1 MNAQPA
7 TQRTSG
13 PYHHI
18 KVRPITA
25 ALGAEVSGIDLS
37 QPIDQASLAEVR
49 QALLDHLVICFR
61 DQELSE
67 AQLAAFGQQFG
78 SLEVE
83 PFIRASKDEAGV
95 HVTKG
100 FHPDRPMGRTL
111 GWHMDHTYL
120 EVPTWGIALQAV
132 DIPEA
137 GNDTL
142 FANLYLSYEELA
154 PQMQGFLSGLTA
166 IHDICQYSLDSGI
179 LNIDNEEGIGQLA
192 IMRRKFPKV
201 EHPLVC
207 THPETGRKMIYFNP
221 AWVIG
226 IKGFSREESNVV
238 VSFLKQHLVKPIFQC
253 RIRWQNNSVAFWD
266 NRCLIHSPVPDYMG
280 KRRMQRVAIGGDWR
294 PS

>member
-1 MNAQPA
+1 MNAESAAQE
-7 TQRTSG
+7 TSG
-13 PYHHI
+13 SYQRI
-18 KVRPITA
+18 EVRRITD
-25 ALGAEVSGIDLS
+25 ALGAEVSGVNLS
-37 QPIDQASLAEVR
+37 QSLDPSVLTEIR

-67 AQLAAFGQQFG
+67 AQLADFGRQFG

-83 PFIRASKDEAGV
+83 PFIRASNKEPGI

-100 FHPDRPMGRTL
+100 FHPDRPTGRTL

-120 EVPTWGIALQAV
+120 EVPTWGIALHGIDVPQV
-132 DIPEA
+132 

-142 FANLYLSYEELA
+142 FANTYLSYEALA
-154 PQMQGFLSGLTA
+154 PQMQVFFSGLTA

-179 LNIDNEEGIGQLA
+179 LNIDNEEGIEQLA
-192 IMRRKFPKV
+192 IMRKHFPKV
-201 EHPLVC
+201 EHPLIC

-226 IKGFSREESNVV
+226 IKDFSREESNAV
-238 VSFLKQHLVKPIFQC
+238 VSFLKQHMVNPIFQC
-253 RIRWQNNSVAFWD
+253 RIRWRNNTVAFWD

-280 KRRMQRVAIGGDWR
+280 KRLMQRVAIGGDWR